1 MCLPF
6 YSMPIEPPND
16 KSRALVAKLRILFYC
31 QLVLA
36 IIKCFFLFSS
46 MSSGDSYMDIFS
58 CCAIYLAY
66 SQINHM
72 GCVIHLF
79 LSLYSLIMEFVVI
92 GTLVQNGISLFSQS
106 STMNFY
112 MVMVFISV
120 IFYIIAMYYVFQAY
134 KEFKALSIEGLLQQ
148 PGGLGGGY
156 YGQEDDQD
164 YYPQDYYYPQ
174 QQENRQQSQPP
185 ANQNQNQSSNARRNE
200 NIQMSNTSN
209 NNANNSSNQNRTNNN
224 PTTGGGFKAFS
235 GSGVKIGGS

>member
-16 KSRALVAKLRILFYC
+16 KSRALVSKLRILFYC

-36 IIKCFFLFSS
+36 IIKCFFMFSS
-46 MSSGDSYMDIFS
+46 MSSGDTYMDLFS

-92 GTLVQNGISLFSQS
+92 GTLIQNGVSLFSQS
-106 STMNFY
+106 SSSNFY
-112 MVMVFISV
+112 MVIVFVSI
-120 IFYIIAMYYVFQAY
+120 IFYIIALYYVFQAY
-134 KEFKALSIEGLLQQ
+134 REFKALSIEGLLQQ
-148 PGGLGGGY
+148 PGGLGGY

-164 YYPQDYYYPQ
+164 YYPQDSYYPQ

-185 ANQNQNQSSNARRNE
+185 ANQNQSSNARRNE

-209 NNANNSSNQNRTNNN
+209 NNANNHSNQNQHRSNNN
-224 PTTGGGFKAFS
+224 NANTGGGFKAFS